1 MMNKWYGVKFNI
13 KWPHD
18 GFVFGFA
25 IDYYEPAEGL
35 PWESYVFR
43 IAFLIPLITFLRFL
57 VHISMLLHNYY

>member
-1 MMNKWYGVKFNI
+1 MLDRWFGFRFVF

-25 IDYYEPAEGL
+25 IDYYEPTEGL

-43 IAFLIPLITFLRFL
+43 IAVFTIIYDWGWGEETKQ
-57 VHISMLLHNYY
+57 IYNNQ